1 LSLVAPTRKTRPQ
14 RDGWSRAGNDRS
26 TIRSPLPSGRQFVTL
41 KDAGTYIATDD
52 GGAAQ
57 SLSVPIAAA
66 LVSTKGHMK
75 IRRLPNFVDIRAF
88 LVCFQTG
95 KEWPMRIF
103 TASVIIAALSL
114 GTPAFVQAQGASS
127 QPQAQTPPDQSST
140 VIRSIQV
147 VDIKD
152 LKPALRSKVDE
163 VVAHTSEEDMQ
174 SLRKSIDATPEAAS
188 ALKAKGLSSSQV
200 VAINLADGVLTLFAK
215 TAWSQDY

>member
-1 LSLVAPTRKTRPQ
+1 
-14 RDGWSRAGNDRS
+14 
-26 TIRSPLPSGRQFVTL
+26 
-41 KDAGTYIATDD
+41 
-52 GGAAQ
+52 
-57 SLSVPIAAA
+57 
-66 LVSTKGHMK
+66 
-75 IRRLPNFVDIRAF
+75 
-88 LVCFQTG
+88 
-95 KEWPMRIF
+95 MRIF

-174 SLRKSIDATPEAAS
+174 SLRKSIDATPKAAS

-200 VAINLADGVLTLFAK
+200 VAINIADGVLTLFAK
-215 TAWSQDY
+215 TA